1 MRISTRVAGEFA
13 STMNLSENLLAH
25 LATNAEHYVQTLTNM
40 RALFEEID
48 EGVREH
54 RGTSSPPADS

>member
-1 MRISTRVAGEFA
+1 
-13 STMNLSENLLAH
+13 MNLSENLLAH
-25 LATNAEHYVQTLTNM
+25 LATNAEHYGQTLTNM